1 MPESFVATRY
11 RIPPPAAAIAALAC
25 VTILTAGPAAAEPP
39 PGPVEPPP
47 PGPVGLIPPIA
58 SIGSVLA
65 QTGSESAGP
74 FGLPDLSAWAPSLL
88 LGQNPV
94 PAAPGLQPGPA
105 VIPGLSAFDPRYLL
119 PLTEAPAAPGEGS
132 PAAGIAPDA
141 DNPGTGRVAFLR
153 RLSEMYRAGDLT
165 GAMLGQ
171 LPTDEAGRPVLPA
184 G

>member
-1 MPESFVATRY
+1 MPEPFVATRH
-11 RIPPPAAAIAALAC
+11 RMPPLAAAVAALAC
-25 VTILTAGPAAAEPP
+25 VAILTTGPAAAEPP
-39 PGPVEPPP
+39 PGPVEPLP

-94 PAAPGLQPGPA
+94 PAPPGRQPGPA
-105 VIPGLSAFDPRYLL
+105 GIPGLSAFDPRYLL
-119 PLTEAPAAPGEGS
+119 PLNEAPAAPGEGS
-132 PAAGIAPDA
+132 LSAGIAPATD
-141 DNPGTGRVAFLR
+141 DPGTGRIAFLR
-153 RLSEMYRAGDLT
+153 RLYEMYRAGDLT